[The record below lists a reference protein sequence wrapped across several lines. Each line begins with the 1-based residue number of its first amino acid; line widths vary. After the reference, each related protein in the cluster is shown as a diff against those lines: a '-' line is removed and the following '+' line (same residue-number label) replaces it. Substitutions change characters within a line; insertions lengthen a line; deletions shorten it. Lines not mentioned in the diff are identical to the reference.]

1 MLEILRGSA
10 HRYFLVSRGSLDH
23 IVGIVRRADLV
34 EFSVSEARASCGRS
48 LHEPTTVFEGTSV
61 LDTLRLFKQK
71 PIEIATVVD
80 EYDALQGIV
89 SQTDLSRGDRRRL
102 LPKSAQEEPEV
113 REVGQGALR
122 MDGGMSIYD
131 VQTRLGIE
139 MPRGQFNTLAGFILF
154 LFDRV
159 PAVGERVEW
168 GAWSFGVRGVRG
180 LAHRRPVL
188 ARRVVPAA
196 GSSVSVSSIGAPLSR
211 ERGRCVRRGNRRL
224 SLSRNVGIGSEM
236 CGTYSDMLQGELR
249 PVHPGDILVHDFR
262 WSR

>member
-1 MLEILRGSA
+1 M
-10 HRYFLVSRGSLDH
+10 
-23 IVGIVRRADLV
+23 
-34 EFSVSEARASCGRS
+34 
-48 LHEPTTVFEGTSV
+48 HEPTTVFEGTSV

-89 SQTDLSRGDRRRL
+89 SQTDLSEAIAGN

-168 GAWSFGVRGVRG
+168 GAWSFEVAEFAG
-180 LAHRRPVL
+180 LR
-188 ARRVVPAA
+188 
-196 GSSVSVSSIGAPLSR
+196 I
-211 ERGRCVRRGNRRL
+211 
-224 SLSRNVGIGSEM
+224 
-236 CGTYSDMLQGELR
+236 T
-249 PVHPGDILVHDFR
+249 
-262 WSR
+262 